1 LISAIL
7 LAGGKSSRMG
17 GRDKAFLELGPDKF
31 IFRITRA
38 LLQVS
43 DDVMVVVGKKGKD
56 PFQRTLDRLEL
67 EGFDLSHVRILNDQY
82 EFENPLAGIL
92 TGFVNAK
99 RQYAAVVG
107 CDMPL
112 MSSGVIGDLSGRAKG
127 YDLAVPIHED
137 YNIEPLCGVYNV
149 KRATYASYLAIE
161 DGKIGPKHMVSYI
174 PNINYVPVSL
184 LRPLDPSL
192 GALMNINYPTEYED
206 LLLSRAAN
214 PVAIPVQLEVRA
226 KQDK

>member
-1 LISAIL
+1 
-7 LAGGKSSRMG
+7 MG

-31 IFRITRA
+31 VYRIARA

-56 PFQRTLDRLEL
+56 PFQRTLDGLEF
-67 EGFDLSHVRILNDQY
+67 EGFDLTHIRILNDQF

-92 TGFVNAK
+92 TGFLNAR

-112 MSSGVIGDLSGRAKG
+112 MSSSVIGDLSRRAKG
-127 YDLAVPIHED
+127 YDLAIPIHED
-137 YNIEPLCGVYNV
+137 YNIEPLCSVYHV
-149 KRATYASYLAIE
+149 KRAMYAGYLAIG

-174 PNINYVPVSL
+174 PNVNYVPVSL
-184 LRPLDPSL
+184 LRPLDPCL
-192 GALMNINYPTEYED
+192 GTLTNINYPTEYED
-206 LLLSRAAN
+206 LLVSSAAR
-214 PVAIPVQLEVRA
+214 PVAIPMQLEVAA
-226 KQDK
+226 KKEG